1 MNFIYPTTA
10 TFPEFNGYS
19 VDTTCMKNEGWTRL
33 IYGFK
38 EDDYFDEIQND
49 EEKIKVRGIN
59 NVPDGTYNQA
69 ITYLAVQPRCEQ
81 RQITISANGLLE
93 SVNSGFD
100 RLRMWETN
108 YTESRGWYWRET
120 LRFPSI
126 TFYNNNSDISVTNT
140 DYPFES
146 VGGWQ
151 TETGSEQYLFG
162 ADDEG
167 LSVTTTP
174 LVITLDP
181 RPCPYLMCF
190 TFSTGDNLNNCGGNI
205 FIELEITL
213 DS

>member
-10 TFPEFNGYS
+10 LFPDF
-19 VDTTCMKNEGWTRL
+19 DTYGVGRVCMQNEGWTRL
-33 IYGFK
+33 IYGNK
-38 EDDYFDEIQND
+38 DDDYFEEIQND
-49 EEKIKVRGIN
+49 SQKIKVKGIN
-59 NVPDGTYNQA
+59 LVPDGTYNQA
-69 ITYLAVQPRCEQ
+69 ITFLAIQPRCEQ

-120 LRFPSI
+120 LKFPSI
-126 TFYNNNSDISVTNT
+126 TFYNNNLDVSATYQN
-140 DYPFES
+140 YPFES
-146 VGGWQ
+146 VGDWSQ
-151 TETGSEQYLFG
+151 TFYG

-167 LSVTTTP
+167 VSVTTTP
-174 LVITLDP
+174 LVKTFEP
-181 RPCPYLMCF
+181 RPCPYLLCF
-190 TFSTGDNLNNCGGNI
+190 TFSTGDSLNNCGGNI